1 MAVAKA
7 APGPQPPLPLHPR
20 QPQPPLH
27 RASSFLPCMAPRPP
41 TGQPSPRTPCSPCT
55 VTTPGTPSLLPCG
68 PPQGSPSPLHPRTLA
83 SGCLGVAPC
92 RRAQPIPTVLSS
104 PSLLEKLQLQW
115 QPLGCGALPGGGLP
129 GTLGLHGG
137 LEGQESRGCGGIR
150 VPGASWRTWEAAAI
164 MVLKLHCV
172 GAPCPGWIWGRENPL
187 PLPNSPASLS
197 VQKLVS
203 GWGGRE

>member
-115 QPLGCGALPGGGLP
+115 QPLGCGALPGGGSARHPWSSWWP
-129 GTLGLHGG
+129 GGTGVQGLWWNQSTWGLLEDMGSRSHHGPQVTL
-137 LEGQESRGCGGIR
+137 CGGPH
-150 VPGASWRTWEAAAI
+150 VQDGFGAGRTPY
-164 MVLKLHCV
+164 
-172 GAPCPGWIWGRENPL
+172 PCPTHQ
-187 PLPNSPASLS
+187 PA
-197 VQKLVS
+197 
-203 GWGGRE
+203 